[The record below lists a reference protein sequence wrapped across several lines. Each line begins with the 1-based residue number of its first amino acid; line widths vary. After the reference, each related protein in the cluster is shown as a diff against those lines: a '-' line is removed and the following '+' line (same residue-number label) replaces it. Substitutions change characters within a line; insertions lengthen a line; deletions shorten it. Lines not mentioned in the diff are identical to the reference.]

1 MPKSALIIGASGDI
15 GMTVATEMAADGW
28 SLYLHYHQNQTRV
41 TTLQKQLLQDYPKQD
56 FFALQADL
64 TQEDAVGKLTGQL
77 FQVDAVIYT
86 AGATTYGLL
95 PEVSATVLDHLWQ
108 VHVKAPMLLMQQ
120 LQAKLAQSPLGRV
133 VLIGSIYGGR
143 GSAMEVP
150 YSTVKGAQSAFVNAY
165 AQEVA
170 SLGIT
175 INVVAPGAVD
185 TKMNNQF
192 TTAERAAVVAE
203 IPAGAFATSAQI
215 AYWVLSLMAPAAD
228 YMTGQTLYV
237 NGGWLK

>member
-1 MPKSALIIGASGDI
+1 MHKAALIIGASGDI
-15 GMTVATEMAADGW
+15 GTTVAMEMAAAGW
-28 SLYLHYHQNQTRV
+28 SLYLHYNHNRERV
-41 TTLQKQLLQDYPKQD
+41 TKVQAKLTQMYPQQDI
-56 FFALQADL
+56 LTIQADL
-64 TQEDAVGKLTGQL
+64 TQAQAVAKITGQL
-77 FQVDAVIYT
+77 FQVDAVIYA
-86 AGATTYGLL
+86 AGETTYGLL
-95 PEVSATVLDHLWQ
+95 PEISEQSLEDLWQ
-108 VHVKAPMLLMQQ
+108 IHVKALMLLMQQ
-120 LQAKLAQSPLGRV
+120 LQGKLAQSSLGRV

-175 INVVAPGAVD
+175 INVVAPGAVA

-192 TTAERAAVVAE
+192 TLAERAAVAAE
-203 IPAGAFATSAQI
+203 IPVGAFATPTQI

>member
-1 MPKSALIIGASGDI
+1 MPKSALIVGASGDI
-15 GMTVATEMAADGW
+15 GRTIATEMAANGW
-28 SLYLHYHQNQTRV
+28 SLYLHYHQNQMRV
-41 TTLQKQLLQDYPKQD
+41 TTLLKQLMRAYPQQD
-56 FFALQADL
+56 FFELQADL
-64 TQEDAVGKLTGQL
+64 TQAGAVETLTAQL
-77 FQVDAVIYT
+77 FQVDAIIYA

-95 PEVSATVLDHLWQ
+95 PEISASALDHLWQ

-120 LQAKLAQSPLGRV
+120 LQPKLAQSRLGRV

-185 TKMNNQF
+185 TKMNDQF
-192 TTAERAAVVAE
+192 TLEERAAVAAE
-203 IPAGAFATSAQI
+203 IPAGAFATPTQI